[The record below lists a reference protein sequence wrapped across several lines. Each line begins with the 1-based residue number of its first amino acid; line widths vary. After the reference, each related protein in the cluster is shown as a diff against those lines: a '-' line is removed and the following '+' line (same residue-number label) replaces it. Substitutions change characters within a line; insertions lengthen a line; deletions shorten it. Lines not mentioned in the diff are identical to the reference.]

1 MVSSKRKLVF
11 SLLLNAGRCELD
23 FDDAHCNGHP
33 LCQIFFL
40 LFNPGSVVDV
50 ESPHHSL
57 LCCLFFS
64 RSSLVGVSLTS
75 LKILLAVV
83 VTATFLVSFCYLTL
97 GVLMLNPL
105 AVLSSFVVH
114 SVMSC

>member
-1 MVSSKRKLVF
+1 MLVDVSLILTMLIATAILFVKF
-11 SLLLNAGRCELD
+11 
-23 FDDAHCNGHP
+23 
-33 LCQIFFL
+33 FFL